1 MDRTGNGASR
11 DFDAIVLCDIIQGA
25 WRRSSADPVAL
36 AAKALPGSPDMTEK
50 KARSKLDAG
59 SAVPLYL
66 QIKEKLRDEIA
77 GHILKPGERLPPES
91 ALMDRYHV
99 SRITVRQALSQLQA
113 EGLVF
118 KVPGKGT
125 FVSPEKVF
133 QEIGR
138 LEGFAEAMGKQ
149 GHGISNRVLS
159 HKVIRCGPLVSQRLD
174 VPADSY
180 VTEIRRVRFLDERP
194 VSLDITYLSV
204 ETGEF
209 LRGTDALEQRDIFSI
224 LEEDLNIRLSY
235 ADLKIEA
242 ISPDRETQQ
251 ILDIADGR
259 PMLKIERLTHD
270 ANGQAVDF
278 EFLYVRTDYLQ
289 YGLRV
294 ERAKG

>member
-1 MDRTGNGASR
+1 
-11 DFDAIVLCDIIQGA
+11 
-25 WRRSSADPVAL
+25 
-36 AAKALPGSPDMTEK
+36 MTVK
-50 KARSKLDAG
+50 QARSKLDAG

-66 QIKEKLRDEIA
+66 QIKEELRDEISR
-77 GHILKPGERLPPES
+77 HVLKPGDRLPPES
-91 ALMDRYHV
+91 GLMARYDV
-99 SRITVRQALSQLQA
+99 SRITVRQALSQLQT

-159 HKVIRCGPLVSQRLD
+159 HKVIRCSPLISQRLG

-204 ETGEF
+204 EIGEF

-224 LEEDLNIRLSY
+224 LEEDLQIRLSY

-251 ILDIADGR
+251 ILEIVDGS

-270 ANGQAVDF
+270 ASGQAVDF

-294 ERAKG
+294 ERAQG